1 MTRSWRVGISFS
13 VLLSVINYLDHPYT
27 EAYKQSMLETTYV
40 LVIDSKN
47 LLDTVDEVRL
57 QVASA
62 SSSTFEQVKS
72 LEDYDR
78 GAGLKMTSEE
88 EDDDEDETTTMQTDT
103 TTTTTTTTEPTLT
116 SDSLALKVVERVPLV
131 SAFAADTANSENEQ
145 AADSGDQI
153 VYENTMNTSTTT
165 TSAST
170 TTEAAS

>member
-1 MTRSWRVGISFS
+1 
-13 VLLSVINYLDHPYT
+13 
-27 EAYKQSMLETTYV
+27 MLETTYV

-88 EDDDEDETTTMQTDT
+88 EDDDEDETTTTQTDT

>member
-1 MTRSWRVGISFS
+1 
-13 VLLSVINYLDHPYT
+13 
-27 EAYKQSMLETTYV
+27 MLETTYV

-78 GAGLKMTSEE
+78 GGLKMTSEE
-88 EDDDEDETTTMQTDT
+88 DDDDEDETTTTQTDTT

-116 SDSLALKVVERVPLV
+116 SDSLALKVVERVPMV

>member
-1 MTRSWRVGISFS
+1 
-13 VLLSVINYLDHPYT
+13 
-27 EAYKQSMLETTYV
+27 MLETTYV

-78 GAGLKMTSEE
+78 GGLKMTSEE
-88 EDDDEDETTTMQTDT
+88 DDDDEDETTTTQTD

-131 SAFAADTANSENEQ
+131 SAFATDTANSENEQ